1 MSVSINT
8 FGTTKPMEARSGNI
22 YVNLKNNVA
31 NVTKPTTAEENWQTN
46 DQFQT
51 DLDLSK
57 AEVTLDTGK

>member
-1 MSVSINT
+1 
-8 FGTTKPMEARSGNI
+8 MEARSGNI

-57 AEVTLDTGK
+57 AEGTLDTGK